1 MTISSKEELD
11 KILKELEGASY
22 EVAEI
27 KKGERTKKAPV
38 PFTTSTLQQEASKAL
53 NFATGKTM
61 QIAQQ
66 LYEGVDIKGNGTV
79 GLITYLRTDSTR
91 ISDEADANVRAY
103 IGEQYGEEYV
113 AVGETKAKTGGK
125 IIQDAHEAIRPTD
138 PARTPA
144 AIKESLTRDQ
154 FRLYQLIWKRF
165 LASRMQPAKYET
177 TSVKISAGKYR
188 FTVAASKIVFQGFRL
203 VYTEA
208 GEEKEEQVIK
218 ELGSPEKIA
227 KMIRDSVQENQ
238 ASSEYTEEG
247 YRQETY
253 EDYQQMSRKDSQKE
267 AKQGSRWHM
276 KGRRN
281 RNIILMILILVF
293 VGSWLIPGIFGIVI
307 GIAGGI
313 FGSCAGLLFG
323 GLGLVGAGIYKMFTT
338 VPYGLLLM
346 GGGFLMI
353 TGGILL
359 LWFLVWICATAIPWI
374 IAKIREFWNRN
385 FGRGCE

>member
-1 MTISSKEELD
+1 MNREEYLKRLSFLLKDLPKEEIED
-11 KILKELEGASY
+11 AIAYY
-22 EVAEI
+22 EDYFE
-27 KKGERTKKAPV
+27 
-38 PFTTSTLQQEASKAL
+38 
-53 NFATGKTM
+53 
-61 QIAQQ
+61 
-66 LYEGVDIKGNGTV
+66 
-79 GLITYLRTDSTR
+79 
-91 ISDEADANVRAY
+91 
-103 IGEQYGEEYV
+103 
-113 AVGETKAKTGGK
+113 
-125 IIQDAHEAIRPTD
+125 
-138 PARTPA
+138 
-144 AIKESLTRDQ
+144 
-154 FRLYQLIWKRF
+154 
-165 LASRMQPAKYET
+165 
-177 TSVKISAGKYR
+177 
-188 FTVAASKIVFQGFRL
+188 
-203 VYTEA
+203 EA

-227 KMIRDSVQENQ
+227 KMIRDSV
-238 ASSEYTEEG
+238 
-247 YRQETY
+247 QETY

-307 GIAGGI
+307 GSAGGI
-313 FGSCAGLLFG
+313 FGSCVGLLFG

-353 TGGILL
+353 AGGILL

>member
-1 MTISSKEELD
+1 M
-11 KILKELEGASY
+11 
-22 EVAEI
+22 
-27 KKGERTKKAPV
+27 
-38 PFTTSTLQQEASKAL
+38 
-53 NFATGKTM
+53 
-61 QIAQQ
+61 
-66 LYEGVDIKGNGTV
+66 
-79 GLITYLRTDSTR
+79 
-91 ISDEADANVRAY
+91 
-103 IGEQYGEEYV
+103 
-113 AVGETKAKTGGK
+113 
-125 IIQDAHEAIRPTD
+125 
-138 PARTPA
+138 
-144 AIKESLTRDQ
+144 
-154 FRLYQLIWKRF
+154 
-165 LASRMQPAKYET
+165 
-177 TSVKISAGKYR
+177 
-188 FTVAASKIVFQGFRL
+188 
-203 VYTEA
+203 
-208 GEEKEEQVIK
+208 IK

-293 VGSWLIPGIFGIVI
+293 VGSWLIPVFWHCDWNCRRN
-307 GIAGGI
+307 

-353 TGGILL
+353 AGGILL
-359 LWFLVWICATAIPWI
+359 LWSLVWICANAIPWI
-374 IAKIREFWNRN
+374 IVKIREFWNRN